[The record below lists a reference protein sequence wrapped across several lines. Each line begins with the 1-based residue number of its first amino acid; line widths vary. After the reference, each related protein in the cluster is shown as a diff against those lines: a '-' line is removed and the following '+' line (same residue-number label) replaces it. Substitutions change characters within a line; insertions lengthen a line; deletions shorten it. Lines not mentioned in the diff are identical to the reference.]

1 MTSRDM
7 EAWHSD
13 LHRVSAAYPLN
24 LVVLQRK
31 FLDTLFVYPC
41 LYPNRTISLFF
52 FKLYFLFIHVCVFV
66 CVRACT
72 CMRLHVPITHVK
84 GQLAEESVLLF
95 TMWILGNK
103 LRLSVSATSAFTHY
117 KFQDGTSILGP
128 FIPGNVCH
136 HLCNSV
142 VF

>member
-1 MTSRDM
+1 M
-7 EAWHSD
+7 
-13 LHRVSAAYPLN
+13 
-24 LVVLQRK
+24 
-31 FLDTLFVYPC
+31 C
-41 LYPNRTISLFF
+41 
-52 FKLYFLFIHVCVFV
+52 VCA
-66 CVRACT
+66 CVCT
-72 CMRLHVPITHVK
+72 CMHVHAFACTITHVK

-103 LRLSVSATSAFTHY
+103 LRFSVSATSAFTQY

-136 HLCNSV
+136 HLYNSV